1 MSPLSEKRDLG
12 FSSEERIKRRN
23 EFERIQSRGR
33 KLHAPHFILIYEKS
47 KSPPARLGI
56 TITTKVEPRS
66 VGRNRIKRRI
76 REIFRLNK
84 HSLRD
89 PLDLVII
96 GKQGVSEC
104 TYKEIEQ
111 ELLGTLRHHGLL
123 KKA

>member
-1 MSPLSEKRDLG
+1 MSPLSEKRDLS

-47 KSPPARLGI
+47 KVLPTRLGI

-66 VGRNRIKRRI
+66 VGRNKIKRRI

-84 HSLRD
+84 HQLTEAI
-89 PLDLVII
+89 DLVII
-96 GKQGVSEC
+96 GKQGVSKC
-104 TYKEIEQ
+104 TYKEIEK
-111 ELLGTLRHHGLL
+111 EILGTLRHHGLL
-123 KKA
+123 SKA